1 MHSQSLFQ
9 KQKFKAAFF
18 ISGRQFFR
26 KVQYF
31 GLQNAYQNGEHEKHF
46 FKLIVSLAFV
56 QEKDVEKAFEE
67 LTSQTPEEFQPVVDY
82 FEDTFIGRPQTSKRR
97 PPLFS
102 KTIWNVKQRLDSG
115 LPKTNNH
122 VEGWH
127 RRIQSSVG
135 ESHPTLW
142 KFLSI
147 LKDEQ
152 RINRIEMAKLTTGE
166 PAAPQR
172 NKYKKTNEK
181 LFKISR
187 NYQEYS
193 ILEYMKKISQCLN
206 L

>member
-1 MHSQSLFQ
+1 M
-9 KQKFKAAFF
+9 
-18 ISGRQFFR
+18 
-26 KVQYF
+26 
-31 GLQNAYQNGEHEKHF
+31 
-46 FKLIVSLAFV
+46 
-56 QEKDVEKAFEE
+56 
-67 LTSQTPEEFQPVVDY
+67 DY
-82 FEDTFIGRPQTSKRR
+82 FEDTFIERPQTSKRR

-102 KTIWNVKQRLDSG
+102 KTIWNVKQRLESG

-122 VEGWH
+122 IEGWH

-147 LKDEQ
+147 
-152 RINRIEMAKLTTGE
+152 IRIEMAKLTTGE

-181 LFKISR
+181 ILKISR

>member
-1 MHSQSLFQ
+1 M
-9 KQKFKAAFF
+9 
-18 ISGRQFFR
+18 
-26 KVQYF
+26 
-31 GLQNAYQNGEHEKHF
+31 
-46 FKLIVSLAFV
+46 
-56 QEKDVEKAFEE
+56 
-67 LTSQTPEEFQPVVDY
+67 TSQTPEEFQPVVDY

-181 LFKISR
+181 LLKISR
-187 NYQEYS
+187 NHQEYS
-193 ILEYMKKISQCLN
+193 ILEYMKIISQCLN